1 MAYSNTKGITG
12 LSGQFNDLGFCEHNV
27 EKCLKVNI
35 DVPNGSLDL
44 ATTNEVVIAAALPRA
59 FVTRVL
65 LDITTLEVTGTTKTL
80 DIGTATADAG
90 DPNGFVA
97 AGSSATA
104 ACLVGAGALVGTVCP
119 AGDRIVVDLG
129 SNDWAEFVA
138 DLYIFYIEV

>member
-12 LSGQFNDLGFCEHNV
+12 LSGQFDDLGFCEHNV

-35 DVPNGSLDL
+35 DINGSLDL
-44 ATTNEVVIAAALPRA
+44 ATTDEVVIAAALPRA

-80 DIGTATADAG
+80 DIGTATADGG
-90 DPNGFVA
+90 DPDGFVDG
-97 AGSSATA
+97 GSSAAA